1 MTSPP
6 GPLHA
11 LFADATVVPP
21 EASELAW
28 YRQQFP
34 ADAGL
39 VLDVACGIGRVLVPL
54 AAQGQ
59 KVHGVD
65 ASEALLERC
74 TARLAAC
81 GAQAPTFRQP
91 LPQLN
96 LPFRYGGAYVADG
109 ALQAFTDPATMHAV
123 LERIRA
129 HLVAPG
135 TLVID
140 CRIPPQA
147 QQRLAAP
154 LVEVRTARLADGS
167 QIALRAETA
176 WTPQMHDD
184 ALAFTPAAAGPSCA
198 AAGSLRAE
206 RRYVHRRG
214 AQRLAEEHESL
225 RAVWFAPADLLEAVR
240 AAGFHDARVSPSP
253 SPLPADEAFAVIARV

>member
-206 RRYVHRRG
+206 RATSTAAARNGWPRSTSRCAPCGSRPRTCWRRC
-214 AQRLAEEHESL
+214 
-225 RAVWFAPADLLEAVR
+225 AP
-240 AAGFHDARVSPSP
+240 RVSTTRACR
-253 SPLPADEAFAVIARV
+253 LRQARCPRTRRSR